1 MLNNFRLT
9 VEYDGTAYN
18 GWQRQKIGRTIQG
31 EVEKAIS
38 VMTQQKVTLTGAGR
52 TDAGVHALGQV
63 ANFVCDTMLEPGVFV
78 KGLNSMLPG
87 DIIIKDCVSA
97 HQEFHS
103 RYDAKSKIYNYRILN
118 REIPSAIGRNYTW
131 FIRKKIDVDAMQ
143 KAASHLVGTHD
154 FKAFEGTGSPRKS
167 TTRSVLRAGLL
178 LKKDDLIVFE
188 IEADGFLRFM
198 VRNIVGT
205 LVCVGLGKI
214 KPDDFNGILQSRDRG
229 NAGITAPP
237 QGLFLVEVKY

>member
-63 ANFVCDTMLEPGVFV
+63 ANFVCDTMLEPGVFI
-78 KGLNSMLPG
+78 KGLNSLLPG

-118 REIPSAIGRNYTW
+118 REIPSAIGR
-131 FIRKKIDVDAMQ
+131 Q
-143 KAASHLVGTHD
+143 LHLVHQE
-154 FKAFEGTGSPRKS
+154 K
-167 TTRSVLRAGLL
+167 
-178 LKKDDLIVFE
+178 
-188 IEADGFLRFM
+188 
-198 VRNIVGT
+198 N
-205 LVCVGLGKI
+205 
-214 KPDDFNGILQSRDRG
+214 
-229 NAGITAPP
+229 
-237 QGLFLVEVKY
+237 

>member
-9 VEYDGTAYN
+9 IEYDGTAYN
-18 GWQRQKIGRTIQG
+18 GWQRQKTGCTIQG
-31 EVEKAIS
+31 EIEKAIS
-38 VMTQQKVTLTGAGR
+38 VMTRHKVTLTGAGR
-52 TDAGVHALGQV
+52 TDAGVHARGQV
-63 ANFVCDTMLEPGVFV
+63 ANFVCDTMLEPGVFI
-78 KGLNSMLPG
+78 KGLNSLLPG
-87 DIIIKDCVSA
+87 DIIIKDCVPA
-97 HQEFHS
+97 HQKFHS

-118 REIPSAIGRNYTW
+118 REIPSAIGRHYTW

-143 KAASHLVGTHD
+143 KAAFHLVGTHD

-167 TTRSVLRAGLL
+167 TIRCVLRAEVL

-205 LVCVGLGKI
+205 LVCVGLGKL
-214 KPDDFNGILQSRDRG
+214 KSDDFNGILESRDRG

>member
-1 MLNNFRLT
+1 MLNNFKLT
-9 VEYDGTAYN
+9 IEYDGTAYN
-18 GWQRQKIGRTIQG
+18 GWQRQKTGRTIQG
-31 EVEKAIS
+31 EIEKAIS
-38 VMTQQKVTLTGAGR
+38 VITQQKVTLAGAGR

-63 ANFVCDTMLEPGVFV
+63 ANFVCDTMLEPGAFI
-78 KGLNSMLPG
+78 KGLNSLLPG
-87 DIIIKDCVSA
+87 NIIIRDCVSE
-97 HQEFHS
+97 HKDFHS

-118 REIPSAIGRNYTW
+118 REIPSAIERHYTW
-131 FIRKKIDVDAMQ
+131 FIRKKIDVEAMQ

-167 TTRSVLRAGLL
+167 TIRSVLRAGII
-178 LKKDDLIVFE
+178 LKKVDLIIFD

-205 LVCVGLGKI
+205 LVGVGLGKI
-214 KPDDFNGILQSRDRG
+214 TSGDFKGILESRDRG

>member
-9 VEYDGTAYN
+9 IEYDGTAYN
-18 GWQRQKIGRTIQG
+18 GWQRQKAGRTIQG
-31 EVEKAIS
+31 EIENAIR
-38 VMTQQKVTLTGAGR
+38 VMTRQKVTLTGAGR
-52 TDAGVHALGQV
+52 TDSGVHALGQV
-63 ANFVCDTMLEPGVFV
+63 ANFVCDTALEPGVFI
-78 KGLNSMLPG
+78 KGLNSLLPC
-87 DIIIKDCVSA
+87 DIIIRDCVSEKK
-97 HQEFHS
+97 EFHS

-118 REIPSAIGRNYTW
+118 REIPSAIERYYTW
-131 FIRKKIDVDAMQ
+131 FIRKKIDVDEMR

-167 TTRSVLRAGLL
+167 TIRSISRAEVL
-178 LKKDDLIVFE
+178 LKKDDLIIFE

-214 KPDDFNGILQSRDRG
+214 KDTDFKGILESRDRG

-237 QGLFLVEVKY
+237 HGLFLIEVKY